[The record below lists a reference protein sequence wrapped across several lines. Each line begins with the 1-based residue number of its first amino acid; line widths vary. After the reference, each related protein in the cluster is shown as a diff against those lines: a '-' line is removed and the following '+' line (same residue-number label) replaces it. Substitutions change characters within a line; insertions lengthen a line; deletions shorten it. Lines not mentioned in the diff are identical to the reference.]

1 MRERDGQD
9 NLVAR
14 YTTCLHIGFAFRTA
28 TYFCP
33 EPNEVEERTIELT
46 TSDIELWEAMAS
58 TRAGAKPFG

>member
-14 YTTCLHIGFAFRTA
+14 YTTCLHIDLAFRTA
-28 TYFCP
+28 MYFRP
-33 EPNEVEERTIELT
+33 EPNEVEERTIDLT
-46 TSDIELWEAMAS
+46 TSDIEPWEAMAS